1 MELTGRPALV
11 LVGVAAAVVA
21 AGGAA
26 LAVGVPSAPS
36 HPPEQVVSLPADGH
50 SGATLE
56 IRSGTTLLDVKVA
69 NLGGTSGRLL
79 RASVPGDAPRPE
91 ITVASGDGRE
101 RSGKD
106 ELVFLS
112 ASDGA
117 SAVTVTLNAAVTWR
131 LDFSGGTERTTA
143 DLRSGRVAGIS
154 VAAGSDIVDLAL
166 PRPRGTVP
174 VPLSG
179 GASQFLLSLPG
190 GLPVRVTAAGGA
202 GEVSLDGATHVGVGS
217 GSVFATPGWEPGA
230 PGAPEFDVGATAGVA
245 RVSVT
250 RWGG

>member
-1 MELTGRPALV
+1 MHPGLSLLSTNVGSVELTGRPALV

-91 ITVASGDGRE
+91 ITVAWRRPGTFGE
-101 RSGKD
+101 R
-106 ELVFLS
+106 
-112 ASDGA
+112 
-117 SAVTVTLNAAVTWR
+117 
-131 LDFSGGTERTTA
+131 
-143 DLRSGRVAGIS
+143 
-154 VAAGSDIVDLAL
+154 
-166 PRPRGTVP
+166 
-174 VPLSG
+174 
-179 GASQFLLSLPG
+179 
-190 GLPVRVTAAGGA
+190 
-202 GEVSLDGATHVGVGS
+202 
-217 GSVFATPGWEPGA
+217 
-230 PGAPEFDVGATAGVA
+230 
-245 RVSVT
+245 
-250 RWGG
+250 

>member
-1 MELTGRPALV
+1 MELTGRPV
-11 LVGVAAAVVA
+11 LVMAGVAVAVVA

-26 LAVGVPSAPS
+26 LAVGVPLVPS
-36 HPPEQVVSLPADGH
+36 HPPEQVASLPADGH
-50 SGATLE
+50 SSATLG
-56 IRSGTTLLDVKVA
+56 IRSGTPLLDIKVA
-69 NLGGTSGRLL
+69 NLGGTSGTLL
-79 RASVPGDAPRPE
+79 RASVPGDARPE
-91 ITVASGDGRE
+91 ITVASGGGRE

-131 LDFSGGTERTTA
+131 LDFAGGTERTAA
-143 DLRSGRVAGIS
+143 DLRGGRVAGIT

-174 VPLSG
+174 VVLSG

-190 GLPVRVTAAGGA
+190 GVPVRVIAAGGA
-202 GEVSLDGATHVGVGS
+202 GEASLDGATRTGVGG
-217 GSVFATPGWEPGA
+217 GSVFATPGWAADTPGA
-230 PGAPEFDVGATAGVA
+230 PKFDVDATAGAA

>member
-1 MELTGRPALV
+1 
-11 LVGVAAAVVA
+11 
-21 AGGAA
+21 
-26 LAVGVPSAPS
+26 
-36 HPPEQVVSLPADGH
+36 
-50 SGATLE
+50 
-56 IRSGTTLLDVKVA
+56 
-69 NLGGTSGRLL
+69 
-79 RASVPGDAPRPE
+79 VPGDAPRPE
-91 ITVASGDGRE
+91 ITVASGDGPE

-202 GEVSLDGATHVGVGS
+202 GEVSLDGATHVGV
-217 GSVFATPGWEPGA
+217 A